1 MSLASHDSK
10 LNPTNTRKTF
20 AVAGG
25 AAAAVALLSGSWV
38 AGAVILCALLGAP
51 LFAVMGG
58 ASVVSWLRHA
68 DVSFHHVRFVAP
80 RVLDDHFAG
89 SPILVTIPLFTF
101 LGYVLARAKTAE
113 RLVRF
118 ASALLGWLPG
128 GLAIVCVV
136 TSAVFTLL
144 TGGSGVTIIAIGG
157 LLLPALKKQGYS
169 ERFSLGLLTSGGSL
183 GLLLPLSL
191 PLLIYALVAHVDTNV
206 ASQAVLVP
214 GMVVLALFVLYSIYV
229 GVKENVPR
237 TRFSVRELALA
248 TNELKWE
255 LMIPVILGISIAV
268 LGRPI
273 DESAGIVVFYTIII
287 ETMVYKD
294 ISLRRDGVG
303 VVKSAM
309 SMAGA
314 VILIL
319 TMANALVNYVVQ
331 EKIPDQVLN
340 SMINMGLDKSWQFLL
355 GMNVFLLVLGMVME
369 GFSAIFVA
377 VPLLMPFAAR
387 FHLSP
392 FHVGMIFLINLELAY
407 CMPPLGLNLFI
418 AGFRFNVAPTRL
430 YRPILPFLGLLT
442 VALLLVSYI
451 PSISTIAV
459 RSRIAAERDKALARG
474 EAPRESWL
482 LECVQYDPTNPLPC
496 TEADIK
502 AYPDGK
508 LPVKDEPEHLAPT
521 AAPAGGTESDD
532 DLMKEMQSDGP
543 AKTGPK
549 PEAKAPSAK
558 DDDDALMKEMMG
570 D

>member
-1 MSLASHDSK
+1 MSTSTHPKELS
-10 LNPTNTRKTF
+10 PTNTKKTF

-25 AAAAVALLSGSWV
+25 VAAAVGLVSGSWV
-38 AGAVILCALLGAP
+38 AGFVILCALLGAP

-58 ASVVSWLRHA
+58 ASVVAWLRHA
-68 DVSFHHVRFVAP
+68 DITFHHVRFVAP

-118 ASALLGWLPG
+118 ATALLGWLPG

-169 ERFSLGLLTSGGSL
+169 DKFALGLLTSGGSL

-191 PLLIYALVAHVDTNV
+191 PLLIYALVGHVDEKV
-206 ASQAVLVP
+206 ASQAVIVP
-214 GMVVLALFVLYSIYV
+214 GMLVLLLFVLYSVYI
-229 GVKENVPR
+229 GIKENVPR
-237 TRFSVRELALA
+237 TRFSVGELLSSL
-248 TNELKWE
+248 NELKWE
-255 LMIPVILGISIAV
+255 LMIPVILGVSIAV

-273 DESAGIVVFYTIII
+273 DESAGLVAFYTLIV
-287 ETMVYKD
+287 ETFVYKD
-294 ISLRRDGVG
+294 ISLRRDGLP
-303 VVKSAM
+303 VVKASMA
-309 SMAGA
+309 MAGA

-340 SMINMGLDKSWQFLL
+340 AMLNMGLDKPWQFLL
-355 GMNVFLLVLGMVME
+355 GMNVFLLVLGMLME

-418 AGFRFNVAPTRL
+418 AGFRFNVPPTRL

-442 VALLLVSYI
+442 AALLMVSYI
-451 PSISTIAV
+451 PSISTVAV
-459 RSRIAAERDKALARG
+459 NGKIAAERKKALDRG

-496 TEADIK
+496 TDADRL

-508 LPVKDEPEHLAPT
+508 LPVKEEKAPEEVAPT
-521 AAPAGGTESDD
+521 PGAETDD
-532 DLMKEMQSDGP
+532 ELMKEMQSDGP
-543 AKTGPK
+543 AKPSDKPAAPK
-549 PEAKAPSAK
+549 V
-558 DDDDALMKEMMG
+558 DDDDALMKEMMEK
-570 D
+570 